1 VQSGYFVQILLD
13 LFPKLHDRGRPRRT
27 SKKGTMR
34 ACIRTGRREHAI
46 LHGAQREAPCCLTL
60 QWPASPPA
68 AVGGSVPASLM
79 LECTPGVSRRESVQV
94 RTGAR
99 AHALQRD
106 GAGSTES
113 ARPQRLPGRERGDLF
128 DGSHARAALP
138 RLAPRRALRRRHGP
152 HAATLAQ
159 RRARYGEPPLCLER
173 ARGAAAIGRCC
184 AFVEL
189 AELPE
194 LSLLQDLCARA
205 PGSAASRGAG
215 GAGAWGAC
223 SRRAP
228 GAPPGISCSGPRR
241 RRPTCV
247 LACDAPPLLS
257 RPPPARP
264 AARWVRICVRD
275 LSGREA
281 KQSSPGR
288 RHGQLERPRG
298 LQEDECVPAP
308 ARPRAHRLPLACAPL
323 PGPSPAL
330 TLALI
335 GIAVACARTRTRA
348 AHQMCT

>member
-1 VQSGYFVQILLD
+1 
-13 LFPKLHDRGRPRRT
+13 
-27 SKKGTMR
+27 MR

-205 PGSAASRGAG
+205 PGSAASRGRG
-215 GAGAWGAC
+215 GG
-223 SRRAP
+223 RRMGRVLA
-228 GAPPGISCSGPRR
+228 ART
-241 RRPTCV
+241 RRPTWDFV
-247 LACDAPPLLS
+247 LRSAAPTPDMRARVRRAASPL
-257 RPPPARP
+257 
-264 AARWVRICVRD
+264 
-275 LSGREA
+275 
-281 KQSSPGR
+281 SPS
-288 RHGQLERPRG
+288 
-298 LQEDECVPAP
+298 
-308 ARPRAHRLPLACAPL
+308 PRAAGRSL
-323 PGPSPAL
+323 GPHMRS
-330 TLALI
+330 
-335 GIAVACARTRTRA
+335 
-348 AHQMCT
+348 

>member
-1 VQSGYFVQILLD
+1 LLFD
-13 LFPKLHDRGRPRRT
+13 TPMA
-27 SKKGTMR
+27 SVSS
-34 ACIRTGRREHAI
+34 
-46 LHGAQREAPCCLTL
+46 CCCWWFRSSFSNARMYAWL
-60 QWPASPPA
+60 
-68 AVGGSVPASLM
+68 
-79 LECTPGVSRRESVQV
+79 SRRESVQV

-264 AARWVRICVRD
+264 LVGSAYAFVTCRA
-275 LSGREA
+275 G
-281 KQSSPGR
+281 KQSSPR
-288 RHGQLERPRG
+288 RAAAMANWSGLEAFKKTSASPRPRAR
-298 LQEDECVPAP
+298 VPTACLSRAPPCP
-308 ARPRAHRLPLACAPL
+308 ARPRR
-323 PGPSPAL
+323 SPWP
-330 TLALI
+330 
-335 GIAVACARTRTRA
+335 
-348 AHQMCT
+348 